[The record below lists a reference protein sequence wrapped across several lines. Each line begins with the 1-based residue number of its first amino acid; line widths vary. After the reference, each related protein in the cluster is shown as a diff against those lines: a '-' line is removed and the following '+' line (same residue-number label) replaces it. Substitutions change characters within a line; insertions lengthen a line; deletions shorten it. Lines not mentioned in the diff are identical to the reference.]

1 VASTLVYPLYLS
13 VGALVLFGLL
23 RALGG
28 PLHGNALA
36 PLWLQVIDRDPQAQE
51 LRYEYIVSQ
60 ELTLGIGRVLSVLAV
75 MALAAPINQLTLARV
90 ALVVAG
96 AAPILIWAAFA
107 RIGAPVAVG
116 SRPLQVAA

>member
-1 VASTLVYPLYLS
+1 VYPLYLS

-36 PLWLQVIDRDPQAQE
+36 PLWLQVIDQDPQAQE

-75 MALAAPINQLTLARV
+75 MVLAAPIDQLTLARV

-107 RIGAPVAVG
+107 RIAGPVAAE
-116 SRPLQVAA
+116 SRPLPAAA